1 MSSVMDDIRYAFR
14 MLVKSPTFTTVAVL
28 TLALSIG
35 ANAAIFSIVYGTLLQ
50 PMPYPHP
57 NELVMLWSKTN
68 GDRNM
73 VSPGEFADW
82 KRKSSVFQDMYAWTG
97 TEFNLATPG
106 AAPEVVYSLRV
117 TPGAYRTLGERPFLG
132 RDFLPEDGEVGKD
145 PVVIL
150 THKLWV
156 RRFGADGSIVGR
168 QIRLDGEFYTIV
180 GVLPPGTTD
189 RGVDDLSVPLA
200 FKSNEI
206 DYEHHSLFVTGRLR
220 PGVSLAQ
227 AQADMNVVTQSIAT
241 VHPRS
246 NENWSVSVE
255 PMHNDFL
262 PATTRNEL
270 WLFFGAVGFVLMIAC
285 ANVANLMLART
296 ATRER
301 EIVIRLVA
309 GASRLRIL
317 GQFLTESLMLAIV
330 GGAAG
335 IGIAKAILR
344 GILAMI
350 PVDTLPS
357 EADVRLNLPVLLFTL
372 VAAILSAVLFG
383 IGPALQASSLN
394 LNNSLKGGGRSTLA
408 PRSRSLRRVLV
419 VMEFALAFCLLIGA
433 GLGIRSFWNL
443 TSQDRGIRT
452 DHVVTFRLL
461 TLPHRF
467 GSGSQIN
474 TYFGQILSSVAAVP
488 GVIHTAVSV
497 NLPMRGALR
506 VPFSVAGRPASE
518 LGSRPVVGL
527 NVVTPGYFQTFGIRI
542 DRGRA
547 FNDQDVAG
555 GAPVAVVNEAF
566 VRHYL
571 ANADPLAQV
580 VSVRQ
585 LDPVAMK
592 WGPQVARQIVG
603 VFHDVRN
610 QGPRQTDVPEMDV
623 PFWQAPGPIVWMAV
637 RTSGNLSSLLKDI
650 SAAVQ
655 SVDSDLPLN
664 QVRTMD
670 QIVSLSLADDRWVV
684 ALYAGFGVAALLL
697 AIIGVY
703 GVISYSVEQQTPE
716 IGIRMALGAEPAD
729 MLRVIVG
736 EGLRLAG
743 IGVVIGLGAALAL
756 TRLMSSL
763 LFGVSPNDPETFVG
777 VAILLVAA
785 AVAGCLVPAQR
796 AMRVDPM
803 VAVRYE

>member
-1 MSSVMDDIRYAFR
+1 MSNVMDDICYAVR

-50 PMPYPHP
+50 PMPYPYP
-57 NELVMLWSKTN
+57 NELVMLWSKPN

-82 KRKSSVFQDMYAWTG
+82 KHNSSVFQDMYAWTG

-117 TPGAYRTLGERPFLG
+117 TPDAYRTLGERPFLG
-132 RDFLPEDGEVGKD
+132 RDFLPEDGEVGKEH
-145 PVVIL
+145 VVIL
-150 THKLWV
+150 THKLWA

-180 GVLPPGTTD
+180 GVLPPGTGD

-200 FKSNEI
+200 FKGNEI

-227 AQADMNVVTQSIAT
+227 AQADMNVVAQSIAA

-262 PATTRNEL
+262 PGTTRNEL
-270 WLFFGAVGFVLMIAC
+270 WLFFGAVGFVSLIAC

-301 EIVIRLVA
+301 EIVIRSVA

-317 GQFLTESLMLAIV
+317 RQFLTESLMLAIV

-335 IGIAKAILR
+335 IGIAKAILK
-344 GILAMI
+344 GILVMI
-350 PVDTLPS
+350 PVDTLPP
-357 EADVRLNLPVLLFTL
+357 EADVRLNLPVLLFML
-372 VAAILSAVLFG
+372 AAAILSAVLFG

-394 LNNSLKGGGRSTLA
+394 INNSLKGGGRSTLA
-408 PRSRSLRRVLV
+408 PRSRRLRRVLV

-433 GLGIRSFWNL
+433 GLAIRSFWNL

-461 TLPHRF
+461 TLPRRF
-467 GSGSQIN
+467 ANSSQI
-474 TYFGQILSSVAAVP
+474 TAYFGQILSSVAAVP
-488 GVIHTAVSV
+488 GVMHTAVSV
-497 NLPMRGALR
+497 NLPMRSALR
-506 VPFSVAGRPASE
+506 VPFTIVGRPASE

-527 NVVTPGYFQTFGIRI
+527 NVVTPGYFQTFRIRI

-555 GAPVAVVNEAF
+555 RAPVAVVNEAF

-592 WGPQVARQIVG
+592 WDPPVARQIVG

-637 RTSGNLSSLLKDI
+637 RTSGNPSSLLKDI

-697 AIIGVY
+697 AVIGVY

-716 IGIRMALGAEPAD
+716 IGIRMALGAEPPD

-736 EGLRLAG
+736 EGLGLAG
-743 IGVVIGLGAALAL
+743 IGVVIGLAAALAL
-756 TRLMSSL
+756 TRLMSSS
-763 LFGVSPNDPETFVG
+763 LFGLSRNDPATFVG
-777 VAILLVAA
+777 TAILLMAA
-785 AVAGCLVPAQR
+785 TVAGCLVPARR
-796 AMRVDPM
+796 AIRVDPM
-803 VAVRYE
+803 VALRYE